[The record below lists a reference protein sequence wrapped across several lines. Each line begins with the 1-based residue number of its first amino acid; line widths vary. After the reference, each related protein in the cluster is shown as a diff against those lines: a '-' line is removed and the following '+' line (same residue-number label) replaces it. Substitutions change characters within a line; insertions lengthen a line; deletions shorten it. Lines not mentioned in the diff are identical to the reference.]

1 MRLLG
6 KPSPTSGVR
15 WPVDGDVEVEVRPL
29 SGQNLFSRDKT
40 YLLVGLTGGLGQSLA
55 EWMASNGAGHIILAS
70 RRPDVDERLLASFRG
85 SGTTVK
91 VMAIDVLDKERLRA
105 AVRDIRTTCPP
116 MGGVA
121 NSAMVL
127 QDSLFFNMSAEWMRI
142 AQASGK
148 QEALAVLQEAFSSR
162 LRATLQMDGNAEAFD
177 ENTPLVQLGMDSL
190 MAVEARSWFL
200 KELKGGASLA
210 ELCRTALEK
219 LNADG

>member
-55 EWMASNGAGHIILAS
+55 EWTASNGAGHIILAS
-70 RRPDVDERLLASFRG
+70 RRPDVDERWLTSFRG

-91 VMAIDVLDKERLRA
+91 VMAVNVLDKERLRA
-105 AVRDIRTTCPP
+105 AVRDIRTTYPP
-116 MGGVA
+116 IGGVA
-121 NSAMVL
+121 NGA
-127 QDSLFFNMSAEWMRI
+127 MRI